1 MENFEVWLSAI
12 LNRNFDLFN
21 AIFMKVSIFFFQMQY
36 RLFAVKIYCW
46 SQDKTMLCKPENNKN
61 QSTEILTEL
70 SFFIIMY
77 LQNSRPFLTRILSYR
92 LKNHTESY
100 CLKDILRPQN
110 STTLDYVSCS
120 NRNTNG
126 KFYPSNRNYSAI
138 SAGER

>member
-1 MENFEVWLSAI
+1 
-12 LNRNFDLFN
+12 
-21 AIFMKVSIFFFQMQY
+21 
-36 RLFAVKIYCW
+36 
-46 SQDKTMLCKPENNKN
+46 MLCKPENNKN

-110 STTLDYVSCS
+110 STTLDYVSRS
-120 NRNTNG
+120 NEILMENFIQAIVITPPYPLAKDNVIFRQWKSPSSNNCDSELHWNTYDN
-126 KFYPSNRNYSAI
+126 KYI
-138 SAGER
+138 